1 MTPEQIFSFRPRVLT
16 ERQRESYF
24 DDGFILLENIIPE
37 DWLGK
42 LRAATQH
49 LVEQSRSIRKSDA
62 VFDIEPDHTA
72 VNPRLRRVSS
82 PVDRDPVFWDYAAH
96 SPLGDIV
103 ADLVGP
109 AVKYHQS
116 KLNFKWA
123 KGGAEVKWHYDISFW
138 PHTNY
143 SPLTVGTYL
152 YDCEMDQGPVG
163 FLPGSHHRP
172 MPSQYDES
180 GRWTGCLSEHDVA
193 AIDTGKAKYMVGP
206 AGSLTLHN
214 CRTLHSSPANT
225 SDKGRPLLL
234 YVLTSGDAFPY
245 TANPIPSPRYDG
257 AMIRGERPRAAQI
270 DPTPC
275 EVPPDW
281 SRGYTSIFALQ
292 QQEERGEKAAA
303 TVM

>member
-1 MTPEQIFSFRPRVLT
+1 MTPEQILSIRPRVLSQ
-16 ERQRESYF
+16 RQREDYF
-24 DDGFILLENIIPE
+24 EDGFLLLERFIDA
-37 DWLGK
+37 DWLER
-42 LRAATQH
+42 LRGATDR
-49 LVEQSRSIRKSDA
+49 LVEASRAIRTSDR
-62 VFDIEPDHTA
+62 VFDLEPDHSA
-72 VNPRLRRVSS
+72 SEPRLRRVSS
-82 PVDRDPVFWDYAAH
+82 PVDQDAVFWDYAAK
-96 SPLGDIV
+96 SSLGDVV

-123 KGGAEVKWHYDISFW
+123 RGGAEVKWHYDISFW

-143 SPLTVGTYL
+143 SPLTLGTYL

-163 FLPGSHHRP
+163 FLPGSHRWP
-172 MPSQYDES
+172 MRSQYDAA
-180 GRWTGCLSEHDVA
+180 GRWTGCLSDA
-193 AIDTGKAKYMVGP
+193 DLARIDTTKARYMVGP

-214 CRTLHSSPANT
+214 CRTVHGSPVNT

-234 YVLTSGDAFPY
+234 YVLSSGDAFPY
-245 TANPIPSPRYDG
+245 TANPIPSERYDG
-257 AMIRGERPRAAQI
+257 AMIRGDRPRVAHI

-292 QQEERGEKAAA
+292 QGEDVESRQAA
-303 TVM
+303 TAM